1 MSQSSASSIHN
12 DNKLNL
18 PSDDSYFKF
27 NQFIFSDDLKLMGK
41 MLHRFKFFSQT
52 KHLPGDIVEMG
63 VFKGSGIASFV
74 KFIEIF
80 CPNSNKKV
88 IGFDIFNPEEGNFIL
103 GKKDKEYDK
112 NSMNAVYSKV
122 DGSELSLSSVK
133 ERLSNVSARSEDRVK
148 LVQGD
153 IQESLPKFLIENPGF
168 RTSLI
173 YIDVDIER
181 PTYHALSG
189 LWERLLPGGCILF
202 DEYEYHAFS
211 ESNGVDKFLK
221 EKQIKYNL
229 ISTDWIAPSA
239 YMIKD
244 N

>member
-1 MSQSSASSIHN
+1 
-12 DNKLNL
+12 
-18 PSDDSYFKF
+18 
-27 NQFIFSDDLKLMGK
+27 
-41 MLHRFKFFSQT
+41 
-52 KHLPGDIVEMG
+52 
-63 VFKGSGIASFV
+63 
-74 KFIEIF
+74 
-80 CPNSNKKV
+80 
-88 IGFDIFNPEEGNFIL
+88 
-103 GKKDKEYDK
+103 
-112 NSMNAVYSKV
+112 
-122 DGSELSLSSVK
+122 
-133 ERLSNVSARSEDRVK
+133 
-148 LVQGD
+148 
-153 IQESLPKFLIENPGF
+153 
-168 RTSLI
+168 
-173 YIDVDIER
+173 VDIER